1 MASKE
6 DRKVTEEQMRAHFT
20 SYEASGSTVPE
31 YCKANDLSIHKF
43 TYWRYKVLKR
53 QKPPV
58 GPKRGFSR
66 VSAAPSGAM
75 ASSTSD
81 RLATVQVTLANG
93 ARVEFFEAN
102 TLDLF
107 KALL

>member
-1 MASKE
+1 
-6 DRKVTEEQMRAHFT
+6 
-20 SYEASGSTVPE
+20 
-31 YCKANDLSIHKF
+31 
-43 TYWRYKVLKR
+43 
-53 QKPPV
+53 
-58 GPKRGFSR
+58 
-66 VSAAPSGAM
+66 M

-81 RLATVQVTLANG
+81 RLATVQVTLASG